1 MRAQRFSHYRLM
13 WIVVF
18 FDLPT
23 DEKEDRFVYTQ
34 FRKSLLKNGFA
45 MFQFSVY
52 IRHCASRENAEVHLK
67 RIKRSLPDRGKTS
80 ILCIT
85 DKQFET
91 MEIFHGFSKSP
102 TPQGIKQLE
111 MF

>member
-1 MRAQRFSHYRLM
+1 MQGLRFSHYRIM

-23 DEKEDRFVYTQ
+23 DEKEDRFVYAQ
-34 FRKSLLKNGFA
+34 FRKNLLKNGFT

-52 IRHCASRENAEVHLK
+52 TRHCASRENAEVHLK
-67 RIKRSLPDRGKTS
+67 RVKRYLPDRGKTS

-91 MEIFHGFSKSP
+91 MEIFHGFIKTAVP
-102 TPQGIKQLE
+102 KGIQQLE